1 MLIEERFVDPGSDPD
16 SEEEADQLDARSTN
30 KVLAELRLRVE
41 EAIIGNQLLATK
53 SKSKH
58 AVETTATPTD
68 IRLWGVPLLPSI
80 TQEATDAVLSKFLK
94 AKRYKVHD
102 AFKALRKTMKWRME
116 FRPDEFAGDEQRD
129 NVWFRSG
136 VDMEGRP
143 LCYSILGKEY
153 QKSLQSTGEQS
164 NHDYLRWRVLCVEK
178 GIQNLNFRP
187 GGVDSIV
194 QIVDMR
200 SAGGAATKEL
210 KLIGKKMIPLLHD
223 HYPGI
228 VHKNVSCFS

>member
-1 MLIEERFVDPGSDPD
+1 MLIEERFVDIGSDPD
-16 SEEEADQLDARSTN
+16 SEDEADQLDARSTN
-30 KVLAELRLRVE
+30 KALAELRLRVE

-58 AVETTATPTD
+58 VETTVACPSD

-94 AKRYKVHD
+94 AKHYKVND
-102 AFKALRKTMKWRME
+102 AFKALRKTMKWRAE
-116 FRPDEFAGDEQRD
+116 FRPDEFACDEQRD
-129 NVWFRSG
+129 NMWSRSG

-153 QKSLQSTGEQS
+153 QKSLQSSLGEQS

-178 GIQNLNFRP
+178 GIQSLNFRP

-200 SAGGAATKEL
+200 NAGGATTKEM
-210 KLIGKKMIPLLHD
+210 KLIGKKMISLLHD

-228 VHKNVSCFS
+228 VHKNVS